1 MSASGG
7 GGGEEYITK
16 GVELGHGT
24 HKVAYECVKTTE
36 PNLDSFLLPKGVKIE
51 NLCLIETHTLMFREY
66 ITHYKFAQNN
76 LAPKIFL
83 IRIIKNAG
91 TFTDILPENIERH
104 EILPD
109 DAKLII
115 LMEKCG
121 EKLETY
127 VKTIKDDA
135 LKKTQLFEKI
145 LEYIDGIIK
154 LENIAFDSK
163 FDNMCPYYDED
174 GNVSKIIG
182 IDFYDNVSF
191 DKFMLEEIE
200 NGNPREK
207 IIIEHARVF
216 MLTQILL
223 TSIVIDK
230 FYFEPDIIK
239 PHLSSDQ
246 IFKMLIFFYFNTN
259 SGKNMFEFSRF
270 ASRIIERQFNWE
282 TLNQDVCNDIFN
294 AIITPRTLGGKKR
307 NKSKKKSKKNFKRKS
322 QRKSRISK

>member
-1 MSASGG
+1 MSASG

-24 HKVAYECVKTTE
+24 HKVAYECVKTSE
-36 PNLDSFLLPKGVKIE
+36 PNVDSFLLPKGVKIE
-51 NLCLIETHTLMFREY
+51 NLCLIETHTGMFKEY
-66 ITHYKFAQNN
+66 KTHYKFAQNN

-91 TFTDILPENIERH
+91 TFIDILPENIETH

-121 EKLETY
+121 EKLENY
-127 VKTIKDDA
+127 IKTIKDDA

-154 LENIAFDSK
+154 LENIAFDLK
-163 FDNMCPYYDED
+163 FDNMCPYYED

-182 IDFYDNVSF
+182 IDFYDYVSF
-191 DKFMLEEIE
+191 DEFVLEKIE
-200 NGNPREK
+200 NGKTREE
-207 IIIEHARVF
+207 IIIEHARVI

-223 TSIVIDK
+223 TSIEFDK
-230 FYFEPDIIK
+230 FYFEPNIIK
-239 PHLSSDQ
+239 LNLSSDQ
-246 IFKMLIFFYFNTN
+246 IYNMLVFFYFITD
-259 SGKNMFEFSRF
+259 SGKNMFEFSGF
-270 ASRIIERQFNWE
+270 ASRIIGRQFNWQ
-282 TLNQDVCNDIFN
+282 TLNKTDCDDIFN
-294 AIITPRTLGGKKR
+294 AITTPITLGGKK
-307 NKSKKKSKKNFKRKS
+307 KRKS
-322 QRKSRISK
+322 TRKKRTMKKRRKSRISK